1 MTLRRHPIA
10 RSLALLA
17 LALSAL
23 APLTAVSQEAASRAA
38 PGAGVIA
45 VVDGIPIRQF
55 EWDRLAPA
63 YFKEVEAEAGR
74 ALSEEE
80 LRLLRHNVLHELIR
94 ERLWIADA
102 KRRGLSVTPAQ
113 VEARMRQSDFFK
125 TDGKPDESKFQAYK
139 RSPTSNYPTVRT
151 QLELG
156 MILEQYQRWMER
168 RFGPRDAELR
178 QAFRE
183 RTVQASLRYFLLGP
197 DAVSLEPEATEAQI
211 RAYYEAHPDEFRAA
225 AEARIQF
232 VKVPFPG
239 APASSDS
246 ARDVAAV
253 AGLEKAKELL
263 VAIRSGIPPETA
275 AKVYGGFHDS
285 GPFRLGEP
293 IRGLGRS
300 DALADAIRAGDV
312 GAWLPEP
319 VRVGTNHV
327 VARVLEKKSSRLV
340 SLREAAA
347 AAKRKADA
355 EVRDAFVDSLAR
367 AEIDRHPE
375 SYLRP
380 LVLVTVVAR
389 PLAAYDDPKPIAPK
403 DVEKSLRRLRKEAGI
418 ADTARAWI
426 DSVRTA
432 LPARL
437 GAERRLAAGSKAMRE
452 ILRELEKGKAA
463 AEVAGRRNATVSLTE
478 LYRGQPPAQPGLA
491 EGAFLDSLYDR
502 RPGSVVG
509 PRVTRDTIFVA
520 RVERVDPAFRPPY
533 ETVRAEARTAA
544 LLARRQETEREA
556 ERWFRDRRERYM
568 TPVRF
573 VLDAAYL
580 PKQPLDT
587 LAVPEDSVAAYHAS
601 HPLEFTEVARAR
613 VRHLLVGAAPS
624 DPARVKDAARQKALD
639 LRERIVKGADFAA
652 IAKEHSDDKTSAERG
667 GDLGTMIR
675 SQVAAEFGAVAFSIP
690 VGQVSEPVLTRF
702 GYHLILVEEREPE
715 RLRALDECRSEIRE
729 VLAGAYG
736 DSAAV
741 RRARTLIAA
750 ARDSASFAEAA
761 AIAEGGVRRFGP
773 MAAGES
779 LGEFGPQPGLAE
791 WVGSLPVGAITQE
804 PLRLTTGYLVARKA
818 REAEPVPAA
827 FEEVRE
833 RVVADYQQAR
843 RETIAGERNRDVRA
857 RLAAGADLDSTFIVH
872 GGLRPSKA
880 FGRSGPIPDF
890 ARDPSI
896 GRDSVYLETVFASKP
911 GATLPPLEGS
921 IGTLYAKVES
931 LTDPSPTEYAKR
943 RDELR
948 RELLEQRTEAWTER
962 LRARATVA
970 IHRADLK
977 GLER

>member
-1 MTLRRHPIA
+1 MTRQRHPTA
-10 RSLALLA
+10 RRFALLFV
-17 LALSAL
+17 ALSAL
-23 APLTAVSQEAASRAA
+23 APRIAASQEPATRAA
-38 PGAGVIA
+38 AGSDVIA

-74 ALSEEE
+74 PLSEEE

-94 ERLWIADA
+94 ERLWISDA
-102 KRRGLSVTPAQ
+102 RRRGMSVTLAQ

-125 TDGKPDESKFQAYK
+125 TNGKPDESKFQAFK

-156 MILEQYQRWMER
+156 LVLEQYQRWMER

-183 RTVQASLRYFLLGP
+183 RTIQASIRYFLLGP
-197 DAVSLEPEATEAQI
+197 DAVSLDPEATEAQI

-239 APASSDS
+239 PPAASDS

-285 GPFRLGEP
+285 GPFRIGEP
-293 IRGLGRS
+293 IRGIGRS
-300 DALADAIRAGDV
+300 DALADAIRAGEV

-319 VRVGTNHV
+319 VRIGTYHL

-340 SLREAAA
+340 SMREAAA

-355 EVRDAFVDSLAR
+355 EVREAAIDSLAR
-367 AEIDRHPE
+367 AEIETHPE
-375 SYLRP
+375 SYMRP
-380 LVLVTVVAR
+380 RATVTVVAR
-389 PLAAYDDPKPIAPK
+389 PLAAFDDPKPISPK
-403 DVEKSLRRLRKEAGI
+403 DVEKTLRRLRKAAGI
-418 ADTARAWI
+418 SDTARAWT

-437 GAERRLAAGSKAMRE
+437 GAERRLAAGSKAMGE
-452 ILRELEKGKAA
+452 IARELGKGKSLAEA
-463 AEVAGRRNATVSLTE
+463 AERRNATVSVTE
-478 LYRGQPPAQPGLA
+478 LYRGEPPARPGLV
-491 EGAFLDSLYDR
+491 EGAFLDSLYEF
-502 RPGSVVG
+502 RPGTIVG
-509 PRVTRDTIFVA
+509 PRVARDTIFIA
-520 RVERVDPAFRPPY
+520 RVERIDPSFRPPY

-544 LLARRQETEREA
+544 LLARRRETEREA
-556 ERWFRDRRERYM
+556 EQWFRDRRDRYL

-573 VLDAAYL
+573 VLDAAYF

-587 LAVPEDSVAAYHAS
+587 LAVPEDSVAAYHAA
-601 HPLEFTEVARAR
+601 HPLEFTEVARAH
-613 VRHLLVGAAPS
+613 VRHILVGAAPS

-639 LRERIVKGADFAA
+639 LRERIVQGASFAE
-652 IAKEHSDDKTSAERG
+652 IAKEHSDDKSSSERG
-667 GDLGTMIR
+667 GDLGVIIR
-675 SQVAAEFGAVAFSIP
+675 SQVVAEFGTVAFSIP
-690 VGQVSEPVLTRF
+690 VGQVSEPVLTKY
-702 GYHLILVEEREPE
+702 GYHLILVDERVPE
-715 RLRALDECRSEIRE
+715 RLRALEECRSEIRE

-750 ARDSASFAEAA
+750 GRDSASFADAS

-779 LGEFGPQPGLAE
+779 LGDFGPQPGLAD

-818 REAEPVPAA
+818 GEAEPVPAP
-827 FEEVRE
+827 FEEVRD
-833 RVVADYQQAR
+833 RVVADYQNAR
-843 RETIAGERNRDVRA
+843 RKTLADERNREIRA
-857 RLAAGADLDSTFIVH
+857 RVAAGADLDSIFLVY
-872 GGLRPSKA
+872 GGLRPSKP
-880 FGRSGPIPDF
+880 FGRSGPIPEF

-896 GRDSVYLETVFASKP
+896 GRDSVYLETLFASKP
-911 GATLPPLEGS
+911 GATLPPLSGAS
-921 IGTLYAKVES
+921 GTLYAEVET

-948 RELLEQRTEAWTER
+948 RELLEQRIEAWTER
-962 LRARATVA
+962 LRSRATVA

-977 GLER
+977 GLVR